1 MKNSDTVTIEEAA
14 KILGISHAAMR
25 ARVHRHINEKR
36 DTTQPIPRPKKQNH
50 QGQYRWVFDRAAII
64 KYRDSL

>member
-36 DTTQPIPRPKKQNH
+36 DTTQPIPRPKKQNYA
-50 QGQYRWVFDRAAII
+50 GQYRWVFDRAAIV
-64 KYRDSL
+64 KYKSSL